1 MYQGEPTAGS
11 PLLVAAPGHFMEDI
25 IGVILLNKTM
35 LTLPMICMNLTIFA
49 ITLIVFPRLV
59 PKKNY
64 ETVDE
69 ERLKKF
75 ERDMALDTYE
85 EDVSMRTFAEKSII
99 PQYSK
104 RLSALRGCLSLP
116 FPCIRAE

>member
-1 MYQGEPTAGS
+1 
-11 PLLVAAPGHFMEDI
+11 
-25 IGVILLNKTM
+25 
-35 LTLPMICMNLTIFA
+35 MNLTIFA

-75 ERDMALDTYE
+75 ERDMALDT
-85 EDVSMRTFAEKSII
+85 
-99 PQYSK
+99 
-104 RLSALRGCLSLP
+104 
-116 FPCIRAE
+116 